1 MLPLHTTS
9 PAGEPAAPAPDSRIR
24 LLLLTAA
31 VLGIAA
37 AVLGDAPG
45 VLAFVLAVGAL
56 GAASALA
63 LRDRWTALQP
73 DDAGLLTGSAPELPA
88 WTPAQA
94 DSPYDTALTADLRR
108 LYADHVEQLNLAL
121 AEGREDLA
129 RELSDAYPDRAL
141 ALLTD
146 AGLPPARSALHTR

>member
-9 PAGEPAAPAPDSRIR
+9 PVGAPASAPDPRVR
-24 LLLLTAA
+24 LLLLSAA
-31 VLGIAA
+31 GLGIAA

-56 GAASALA
+56 GAASALG
-63 LRDRWTALQP
+63 LRDRWAALQP
-73 DDAGLLTGSAPELPA
+73 DRAGQVPGSAPEFPA
-88 WTPAQA
+88 WSPAES
-94 DSPYDTALTADLRR
+94 DSPYDTALTADLRQ

-141 ALLTD
+141 ALLTG